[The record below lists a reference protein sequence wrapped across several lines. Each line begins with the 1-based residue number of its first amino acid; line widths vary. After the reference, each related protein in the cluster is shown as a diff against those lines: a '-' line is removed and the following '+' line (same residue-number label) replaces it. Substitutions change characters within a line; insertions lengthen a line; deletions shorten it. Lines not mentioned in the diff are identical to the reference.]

1 MFDRTLVSKTENFDL
16 HECNEFK
23 NPYDMK
29 SVFITEL
36 RVLGN
41 ANATLNMSI
50 SGKNFDVMYANE
62 FIIISIKI
70 ILYSYY

>member
-1 MFDRTLVSKTENFDL
+1 
-16 HECNEFK
+16 
-23 NPYDMK
+23 MK

-36 RVLGN
+36 RLSGN
-41 ANATLNMSI
+41 ANATFNISV
-50 SGKNFDVMYANE
+50 SGKKFDVMYANE

>member
-1 MFDRTLVSKTENFDL
+1 MTLDFRTENFDL
-16 HECNEFK
+16 PKCNEFK
-23 NPYDMK
+23 KPYDMK

-36 RVLGN
+36 RLSGN
-41 ANATLNMSI
+41 ANATFNISV